1 MSEKSGAVNHLP
13 KAAGQP
19 TTTYLGSPIT
29 PIPPGLPKK
38 TKSLCPECKKLL
50 DAVIFEEEGKV
61 WMEKECPTHGKFRD
75 LVWSDAELYLKAEKW
90 YFGDNRGLLNPK
102 VKNATVCPYQCGL
115 CNLHLSHTVMVNI
128 DLTNRCDLTCP
139 VCFANANVTGY
150 VYEPSLEEVRTML
163 KAVRD
168 ERPVATT
175 VVQFSGGEPT
185 IYPRFFDV
193 LKMAKELGYNHLQ
206 IATNGLNMADLEF
219 AKRAKEAGLHT
230 IYLQFDGVTDDV
242 YMKTRGLKLFK
253 TKLKAIENCRKVGI
267 MVILVPTMIKGV
279 NDHQAGDIVKFG
291 IENADIC
298 RGVSFQPVAFTGRIS
313 RKERE
318 KQRYTLTD
326 LAWDIERQTNGI
338 LRAREDWYPISFVA
352 PFSRF
357 YSAVRGY
364 PVATLTCH
372 PHCSLATYL
381 IINRKDPSKF
391 VPITRVI
398 DVEGLLTE
406 MDKLAEK
413 TETSRFKSFAKIK
426 AFNNLRKH
434 FRSENAPEGLTFTKL
449 LESINGLMD
458 KELRKGGGTEWIAFL
473 VGGMHFMDLYNYDVE
488 RVKRCIIHYAT
499 PDGSI
504 YPFCTYN
511 GGPTFREKVEKKF
524 SIPLEEWKKKMGKS

>member
-1 MSEKSGAVNHLP
+1 
-13 KAAGQP
+13 
-19 TTTYLGSPIT
+19 
-29 PIPPGLPKK
+29 
-38 TKSLCPECKKLL
+38 
-50 DAVIFEEEGKV
+50 
-61 WMEKECPTHGKFRD
+61 
-75 LVWSDAELYLKAEKW
+75 
-90 YFGDNRGLLNPK
+90 
-102 VKNATVCPYQCGL
+102 
-115 CNLHLSHTVMVNI
+115 MVNI

-338 LRAREDWYPISFVA
+338 LRAREDWYPISFAA

-398 DVEGLLTE
+398 DVEGMLTE

-426 AFNNLRKH
+426 AFNIVRKH

-488 RVKRCIIHYAT
+488 RVKRCVIHYAT